1 MRKDIEF
8 KTEDGV
14 TLRGWLYLPDAAATP
29 VATVVMAHGYSAVKE
44 NYLDCFADVFAAAG
58 LGALVYDN
66 RNLGAS
72 DGEPRQEIDPW
83 QQIRDYRDAITFAS
97 NLAEVDENR
106 IGVWGSS
113 YSGAHALV
121 VGAIDRRVKCVA
133 SQVPLISGHRNAR
146 RLIRADAIA
155 AVQAMFNEDRRAR
168 FEGSPPAMIP
178 VVSND
183 PNIPCAL
190 PTQDAYDWMTETAAK
205 RAPAWKNEVTLRSL
219 EMFLEY
225 EPGAYITYLSPTPLL
240 MVVAAG
246 DHLTVADEALA
257 AYEQALQP
265 KKLVLLQGGHFDAYI
280 EDFDAASGAACDWFV
295 EHLGANP

>member
-1 MRKDIEF
+1 
-8 KTEDGV
+8 
-14 TLRGWLYLPDAAATP
+14 
-29 VATVVMAHGYSAVKE
+29 
-44 NYLDCFADVFAAAG
+44 
-58 LGALVYDN
+58 
-66 RNLGAS
+66 
-72 DGEPRQEIDPW
+72 
-83 QQIRDYRDAITFAS
+83 
-97 NLAEVDENR
+97 
-106 IGVWGSS
+106 
-113 YSGAHALV
+113 
-121 VGAIDRRVKCVA
+121 
-133 SQVPLISGHRNAR
+133 
-146 RLIRADAIA
+146 
-155 AVQAMFNEDRRAR
+155 MFNEDRRAR

-280 EDFDAASGAACDWFV
+280 EDFDAASGAARDWFV

>member
-1 MRKDIEF
+1 MRSDIEF

-14 TLRGWLYLPDAAATP
+14 SLRGWLYLPDTVTGP
-29 VATVVMAHGYSAVKE
+29 VPAVVMAHGYSAVKE
-44 NYLDCFADVFAAAG
+44 NYLDCFAEVFAAAG
-58 LGALVYDN
+58 LGALVFDN
-66 RNLGAS
+66 RNFGAS

-83 QQIRDYRDAITFAS
+83 QQIRDYRDAITYAS
-97 NLAEVDENR
+97 SMSEVDEHR

-121 VGAIDRRVKCVA
+121 VGAIDRRVKCVT

-155 AVQAMFNEDRRAR
+155 AVQAMFNEDRKTR
-168 FEGSPPAMIP
+168 FEGNPPAMIP

-225 EPGAYITYLSPTPLL
+225 EPGAYIKYLSPTPLL

-265 KKLVLLQGGHFDAYI
+265 KKLLLLNGGHFDAYV
-280 EDFDAASGAACDWFV
+280 EDFTAASGAARDWFV
-295 EHLGANP
+295 EHLLAAS